1 MSFETEINKKE
12 SKRETLARFKPQRSL
27 TEGLVSLGGGVYSV
41 SFSFKLEGIKRNGSS
56 LTSVSLDPP
65 TTNDT
70 YFYDETT
77 GTIKIKLA
85 SAPSIT
91 SNVIIASYYIFFSS
105 GDTVYNLD
113 PEDTG
118 TELVLWQPCIQ
129 DDPDL
134 SQAIENLES
143 GILTVSS
150 TSISLVNDQFE
161 RYLTDQDSFYNT
173 EAIIWISVNGELSKF
188 YVGKTTAISLNRD
201 NVEFSI
207 SDNFASL
214 SEPCYMGDTASEAYN
229 TNATST
235 GGDFFAPVPF
245 VFGSS
250 RRSFVTTAIAT
261 VREDVSVPG
270 SGIAVAGGGW
280 HLDPLNCPKGSY
292 NGSKS
297 YETGGTVNRGPW
309 LIARTTGD
317 FKTLDFGTISSIRL
331 ETTPTAGTDDE
342 YFVYRGTNYGWI
354 FFNSIGHNLEIG
366 DSFSFTHTSINGG
379 ATQYAIVV
387 NERKN
392 AIAFGPPRGFSCILK
407 SRSDITSSATLTTTG
422 LTMNANQAPAIVLKQ
437 KDSSTFDGI
446 YVLSYPKD
454 FSYSI
459 STLASGNKLMTI
471 TLDDNFETDTNI
483 DGTLYHPSMNTVTP
497 DNTEMFFRV
506 VQNDADN
513 THGKAIT
520 AILNSLDIDVD
531 AASVTAAD
539 AALVSGIS
547 MSIPAYNQQEYD
559 SYFFYIRQILK
570 SSFAFLKFDQTT
582 TEAKYNLIAA
592 ISASDE
598 INENIYAERSLSVE
612 VDYND
617 VVTDIYFVNT
627 SLPLTNAETG
637 SNSRSFN
644 LSSNYAKYLYGKQKK
659 VTYEHVLNDML
670 STRGSVILGVLSK
683 RIATY
688 SFKVSS
694 KLLDSLLGDD
704 ISMVSSQVLSDDGS
718 KDLKIISIKKSAND
732 VSVSARDLLGI

>member
-1 MSFETEINKKE
+1 VSFETEINKKE

-27 TEGLVSLGGGVYSV
+27 TEGLVSLGGGVYSI
-41 SFSFKLEGIKRNGSS
+41 SFSFKLEGIKRNGAA
-56 LTSVSLDPP
+56 LTSVFLDPP

-70 YFYDETT
+70 YFYNEST

-85 SAPSIT
+85 SAPNIST
-91 SNVIIASYYIFFSS
+91 NVIIASYYIFFSS

-118 TELVLWQPCIQ
+118 TELVLWKPCIQ

-150 TSISLVNDQFE
+150 TNISLVNDQFE
-161 RYLTDQDSFYNT
+161 IYLTDQDSFYNT
-173 EAIIWISVNGELSKF
+173 EAIIWISVNGEFAKF
-188 YVGKTTAISLNRD
+188 YVGKTTAISINRD
-201 NVEFSI
+201 TVEFSI
-207 SDNFASL
+207 ADSFASL
-214 SEPCYMGDTASEAYN
+214 SDPCYMGDTASQAYN

-250 RRSFVTTAIAT
+250 RRSFVTNAIAT
-261 VREDVSVPG
+261 VREDVSAPG
-270 SGIAVAGGGW
+270 PGIAVAGGGW

-297 YETGGTVNRGPW
+297 YETSGTVNRGPW

-354 FFNSIGHNLEIG
+354 FFSSIGHNLEIG

-379 ATQYAIVV
+379 ATQHAIVV
-387 NERKN
+387 NERKT

-407 SRSDITSSATLTTTG
+407 SRSNITSSATLTTTG

-437 KDSSTFDGI
+437 KDSPNYDGL

-459 STLASGNKLMTI
+459 STLASGNKLMTV
-471 TLDDNFETDTNI
+471 TLDNDFETDTNI
-483 DGTLYHPSMNTVTP
+483 DGTVYHPSMNTVTP

-531 AASVTAAD
+531 SASVTSAD
-539 AALVSGIS
+539 AALVTGIS
-547 MSIPAYNQQEYD
+547 MTIPSHNQQEYD
-559 SYFFYIRQILK
+559 SYFSYIRQILK
-570 SSFAFLKFDQTT
+570 SSFAYLKFDQTT
-582 TEAKYNLIAA
+582 TEAKYNLIGAL
-592 ISASDE
+592 SASDE

-617 VVTDIYFVNT
+617 IVTDIYFVNT
-627 SLPLTNAETG
+627 SLPLTIAETG
-637 SNSRSFN
+637 SNTRSFN

-659 VTYEHVLNDML
+659 VTYEHVLNTMTARSD
-670 STRGSVILGVLSK
+670 VILGVLSK

-704 ISMVSSQVLSDDGS
+704 IIMVSGQVLSDDGS
-718 KDLKIISIKKSAND
+718 KDLKIISIKKSANE